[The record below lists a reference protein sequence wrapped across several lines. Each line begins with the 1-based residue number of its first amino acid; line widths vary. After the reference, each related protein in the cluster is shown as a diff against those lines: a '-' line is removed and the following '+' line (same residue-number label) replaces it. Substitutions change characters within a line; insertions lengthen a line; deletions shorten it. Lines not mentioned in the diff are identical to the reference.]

1 MCFSAT
7 ASFSAAAVCGAIGIV
22 TARRAA
28 KADLM
33 LAVVPIVFSLHQA
46 LEGVVWLTK
55 AAGCGHNAGYGF
67 AVIAFCLWPIY
78 VPVASWRSESDA
90 RLRAFMLAFA
100 LPGAVVSAAAA
111 WVLFRGLDVNFASN
125 QIQYL
130 LTTHYPIIFD
140 YIYAACVAGPF
151 FLSRNIYLRA
161 FGGLILLFF
170 VLSTALFNPARYSVW
185 CFFAAA
191 SSIVLYFF
199 VAARSGSARGRPER
213 EIKPQKI

>member
-7 ASFSAAAVCGAIGIV
+7 ASFSAAAVCGAVGIATV
-22 TARRAA
+22 RRAG

-33 LAVVPIVFSLHQA
+33 LAVIPLVFSLHQA

-55 AAGCGHNAGYGF
+55 AAGCGRDAGYGF
-67 AVIAFCLWPIY
+67 AVVAFCLWPVY
-78 VPVASWRSESDA
+78 VPVASWYSESDT

-100 LPGAVVSAAAA
+100 IPGAVVSAAAA
-111 WVLFRGLDVNFASN
+111 WVLFRGLDINFTPN

-130 LTTHYPIIFD
+130 PTTHYPLIFD
-140 YIYAACVAGPF
+140 YIYAACVIGPI
-151 FLSRNIYLRA
+151 FLSRSIYLRA
-161 FGGLILLFF
+161 FGSLVLLFF
-170 VLSTALFNPARYSVW
+170 IFSTALFNPARYSVW

-199 VAARSGSARGRPER
+199 ITSRSGAAGGRPAR
-213 EIKPQKI
+213 KIEPRKI